1 MLGLLVCLVT
11 AASSGEVVDSS
22 ESGFTSRN
30 SNQVSAGPDAV
41 CGSLVD
47 DVHVDEP

>member
-1 MLGLLVCLVT
+1 VFLVT
-11 AASSGEVVDSS
+11 AVSSGEVVDSS
-22 ESGFTSRN
+22 EAGLTSRN
-30 SNQVSAGPDAV
+30 SIQVSAGPDAV